1 MPFVKNLT
9 ISARLLLGFGVVLAL
24 MVILAVISI
33 GRVGTISADLAV
45 INDVNSVKQRYAIN
59 FRGSVHDRAI
69 SLRDVTLV
77 SDPGELRTVL
87 ADIERLA
94 ANYATSAEQMDAMF
108 AAGTG
113 VTPDERQILAS
124 IKDVEGRTLP
134 LVREVIRLQQAGDA
148 ARARSVLMEQA
159 RPAFVEWLARINRFI
174 DLQEQ
179 KNRTVAASARG
190 AAEGF
195 QGFMLALCGAALVL
209 GAAIA
214 WWCVASIRPL
224 RRLTATM
231 RALAGGDLGAEVP
244 STDRR
249 DETGDVARAVEV
261 FKANA
266 VEKVRLD
273 DQMGRM
279 AQEAAAEKRRAMEAL
294 AASFERTVGGIVGH
308 LAAEAAGMEN
318 TARAMTASADRAKQQ
333 AGAVGVSADEASGSV
348 HTVAAASEQLS
359 ASIHEISR
367 QVAQSARI
375 TGRAVEDARRT
386 DDTVR
391 ALADGAARIGE
402 VVGLISTIAGQTNLL
417 ALNATIEAARAGEAG
432 KGFAVVA
439 SEVKALAAQTAKATE
454 EIGAQISAIQAATSE
469 AVGAIRGIMATV
481 GEVGEIATSLAAAVE
496 EQGSAT
502 AEIARSIQQTARAS
516 QDVTA
521 TIAGVSQAASETG
534 TASGTVLEAAA
545 GLTRQTERLS
555 GEVNTFVATV
565 RAA

>member
-1 MPFVKNLT
+1 MSPVGNLT
-9 ISARLLLGFGVVLAL
+9 IGARLLLGFGAVLTLMIVLAT
-24 MVILAVISI
+24 VSISKVN
-33 GRVGTISADLAV
+33 GISADLAV

-94 ANYATSAEQMDAMF
+94 GNYANSAERMDAMF

-124 IKDVEGRTLP
+124 IKDTEARTLP
-134 LVREVIRLQQAGDA
+134 LLREVVRLQQTGDA
-148 ARARSVLMEQA
+148 TQARTVLMERA
-159 RPAFVEWLARINRFI
+159 RPAFVEWLARINQFI

-179 KNRTVAASARG
+179 KNRTVAASARD

-195 QGFMLALCGAALVL
+195 QQFMLALCGAALAL
-209 GAAIA
+209 GAAVA

-224 RRLTATM
+224 RRLTAAM
-231 RALAGGDLGAEVP
+231 RGLAGGDLAADIP
-244 STDRR
+244 SVDRR
-249 DETGDVARAVEV
+249 DETGDVARAVQV
-261 FKANA
+261 FKASA

-273 DQMGRM
+273 GEMNRM
-279 AQEAAAEKRRAMEAL
+279 AQEAAAEKRRAVEAV
-294 AASFERTVGGIVGH
+294 AAAFERTVGGIVGR
-308 LAAEAAGMEN
+308 LATEATSMEN
-318 TARAMTASADRAKQQ
+318 TARAMTGSAGLASRQAD
-333 AGAVGVSADEASGSV
+333 AVGTSAEEASGSV
-348 HTVAAASEQLS
+348 QKVASAAEQLS
-359 ASIHEISR
+359 GSIHGIGR

-375 TGRAVEDARRT
+375 IGRAVEDARRT

-391 ALADGAARIGE
+391 ALADGAAKIGE
-402 VVGLISTIAGQTNLL
+402 VVGLISTIATQTNLL

-432 KGFAVVA
+432 RGFAVVA

-454 EIGAQISAIQAATSE
+454 EIGTQIGYMQATTGE
-469 AVGAIRGIMATV
+469 AVVAIRGIAATV
-481 GEVGEIATSLAAAVE
+481 GEVGEIATTIAVAVE

-502 AEIARSIQQTARAS
+502 AEIARSVQQIARAS

-521 TIAGVSQAASETG
+521 TIAAVGQAAAETG
-534 TASGTVLEAAA
+534 TASGAVLEAAA
-545 GLTRQTERLS
+545 GLTRQAEQLS
-555 GEVNTFVATV
+555 GEVNSFVATV